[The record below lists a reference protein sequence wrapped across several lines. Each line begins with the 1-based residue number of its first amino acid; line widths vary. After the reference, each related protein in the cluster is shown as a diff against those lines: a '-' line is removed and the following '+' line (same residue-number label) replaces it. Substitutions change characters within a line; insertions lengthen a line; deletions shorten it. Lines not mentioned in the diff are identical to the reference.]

1 MGWQPVAR
9 LIIQIKGGKI
19 MKKRSMFLMS
29 FALLLLLVVGGTM
42 AWFTAESG
50 EVVNT
55 FKAGTV
61 KIELHEKTGKYN
73 YENGEYIRP
82 SEEELKLTSTVVE
95 DKGVDMDLV
104 KEGKYLNPGD
114 KYVKEVKVKNI
125 GTKKAYIRVQLTPEW
140 IAPESGWP
148 IDSKTN
154 EAFKPDNQL
163 VNYPILSDWELI
175 EQPKEELW
183 YYYTKIVEPNEST
196 TELIKEVIFPGRD
209 MTNEYQDAGFTLKVK
224 AEAIQASND
233 AIKDEWKIDPDEWEA
248 ITE

>member
-1 MGWQPVAR
+1 
-9 LIIQIKGGKI
+9 

-61 KIELHEKTGKYN
+61 EIELHDDFSQE
-73 YENGEYIRP
+73 
-82 SEEELKLTSTVVE
+82 
-95 DKGVDMDLV
+95 
-104 KEGKYLNPGD
+104 EGKDVLNVNPGD
-114 KYVKEVKVKNI
+114 AYDKIVYVENT
-125 GTKKAYIRVQLTPEW
+125 GTKRAYIRVQLTPEW
-140 IAPESGWP
+140 TLVEGKNFPEELTSSTLTP
-148 IDSKTN
+148 
-154 EAFKPDNQL
+154 A
-163 VNYPILSDWELI
+163 ILSELGDNWI
-175 EQPKEELW
+175 QIGDW
-183 YYYTKIVEPNEST
+183 YYYKEILNPVAEGDKDATSNLI
-196 TELIKEVIFPGRD
+196 TEVKFDGPS
-209 MTNEYQDAGFTLKVK
+209 MTSEYQGATFKLKVK

>member
-1 MGWQPVAR
+1 M
-9 LIIQIKGGKI
+9 
-19 MKKRSMFLMS
+19 
-29 FALLLLLVVGGTM
+29 
-42 AWFTAESG
+42 
-50 EVVNT
+50 
-55 FKAGTV
+55 
-61 KIELHEKTGKYN
+61 KTGKYN

-196 TELIKEVIFPGRD
+196 TELIKEVIFPGRE

-233 AIKDEWKIDPDEWEA
+233 AIKDEWKIDPDTWKQ
-248 ITE
+248 

>member
-1 MGWQPVAR
+1 
-9 LIIQIKGGKI
+9 
-19 MKKRSMFLMS
+19 MS

-61 KIELHEKTGKYN
+61 KIELHDDFSQE
-73 YENGEYIRP
+73 
-82 SEEELKLTSTVVE
+82 
-95 DKGVDMDLV
+95 
-104 KEGKYLNPGD
+104 EGKDVLNVNPGD
-114 KYVKEVKVKNI
+114 AYDKIVYVGNT
-125 GTKKAYIRVQLTPEW
+125 GTKRAYIRVQLTPEW

-196 TELIKEVIFPGRD
+196 TELIKEVIFPGRE

>member
-1 MGWQPVAR
+1 
-9 LIIQIKGGKI
+9 

-61 KIELHEKTGKYN
+61 KIELHDDFSQE
-73 YENGEYIRP
+73 
-82 SEEELKLTSTVVE
+82 
-95 DKGVDMDLV
+95 
-104 KEGKYLNPGD
+104 EGKDVLNVNPGD
-114 KYVKEVKVKNI
+114 AYDKIVYVENT
-125 GTKKAYIRVQLTPEW
+125 GTKRAYVRVKLTPEW
-140 IAPESGWP
+140 DLAEGKAFPEGFSNNTLSPAKLSELG
-148 IDSKTN
+148 
-154 EAFKPDNQL
+154 DNW
-163 VNYPILSDWELI
+163 IKIGD
-175 EQPKEELW
+175 W
-183 YYYTKIVEPNEST
+183 YYYKNIVEPTEENQIT
-196 TELIKEVIFPGRD
+196 TNLIEKVLFEGRD
-209 MTNEYQDAGFTLKVK
+209 MPNDYQGAGFTLKVK